1 MNLDDIRASWLED
14 CKIDTNDLDTENFK
28 VTVIHEK
35 YLNIWSQFRLLLSD
49 AEAKNKKDVQG
60 EV

>member
-1 MNLDDIRASWLED
+1 MNLDDIRTSWLED

-35 YLNIWSQFRLLLSD
+35 YLMVIFKYVLDLLQYNYIQKVML
-49 AEAKNKKDVQG
+49 
-60 EV
+60 

>member
-1 MNLDDIRASWLED
+1 MNLDDIRTSWLED

-35 YLNIWSQFRLLLSD
+35 YLNIWSQFRLLL
-49 AEAKNKKDVQG
+49 
-60 EV
+60 